1 MTTPRFAVGD
11 EVRAVVDNPDGH
23 TRLPGYVRGRQG
35 RIESIRR
42 AQPFPDETVRTTRK
56 GDPVP
61 VYGVAFSMAELWGRD
76 AEPGSEIVMELWEP
90 YLEPSDRGPGDCGGL
105 LAADVEPARPQ

>member
-1 MTTPRFAVGD
+1 MMIPRFAVGD

-23 TRLPGYVRGRQG
+23 TRLPGYVRGRRG
-35 RIESIRR
+35 RIESVRR
-42 AQPFPDETVRTTRK
+42 AQPLPDETVRTTRK

-76 AEPGSEIVMELWEP
+76 AEPGSEIVMELWER
-90 YLEPSDRGPGDCGGL
+90 YLEPADRG
-105 LAADVEPARPQ
+105 AADRGGPLATGTEPARPR